1 MKIYNAKNVSEYD
14 LIVLGGG
21 ASGLFLGASLNL
33 NGKALNGKSGL
44 IIEASGVLGKKILAS
59 GGGRC
64 NFTHAGSIK
73 DFIPCYHS
81 LSSKAESFVRSP
93 LYKFNNLKTRDFFET
108 IGVPSYS
115 QDDDRVFPSSNKSI
129 TVRNALVKKCEQN
142 SWTFSLNTRIVKIE
156 NNNTSWL
163 LKSNDGKCFIAKSLV
178 ISAGSP
184 AWKYDDYS
192 NQIFNDLKN
201 LGVKIVNPIPALTPI
216 NIKNFNMKSLSGISF
231 ENATLSLV
239 ISDTEKS
246 IYKNT
251 GDILI
256 TETGFS
262 GPLALNSSWFIN
274 KLKSE
279 CFLKQECKDFELII
293 ELKDDNF
300 LHEFDFHGVNLS
312 LSNAIKNYSSLPE
325 RYIRFICGD
334 FSDQKASSVPLK
346 KIHAIINNI
355 YKPSC
360 SSSLINNSSFEN
372 AMSALGGVSLEEINN
387 KTFQCKSLKGLYV
400 IGEALDISG
409 DSGGYNL
416 QFMWSSAM
424 SASLCLARDFA
435 RTLIRD

>member
-1 MKIYNAKNVSEYD
+1 MKIYNTKNVSEYD
-14 LIVLGGG
+14 VIVLGGG

-33 NGKALNGKSGL
+33 NGKVGL
-44 IIEASGVLGKKILAS
+44 IIEASDILGKKILAS

-73 DFIPCYHS
+73 GFIPCYHS

-93 LYKFNNLKTRDFFET
+93 LYKFNNLKTRDFFES
-108 IGVPSYS
+108 IGVLSYS
-115 QDDDRVFPSSNKSI
+115 QDDGRIFPSSNKSI
-129 TVRNALVKKCEQN
+129 SVRNALVKKCELN

-156 NNNTSWL
+156 NNNTGWL
-163 LKSNDGKCFIAKSLV
+163 LKSDDDKYFTTKNLV

-184 AWKYDDYS
+184 AWKYYNYS

-201 LGVKIVNPIPALTPI
+201 LGVKIVNPLPALTPI

-231 ENATLSLV
+231 ENASLSL
-239 ISDTEKS
+239 INSDTKKPF
-246 IYKNT
+246 YKNS

-279 CFLKQECKDFELII
+279 CFLKQECTDFELII
-293 ELKDDNF
+293 ELKEDSF

-312 LSNAIKNYSSLPE
+312 LSNAIKKYSSLPE

-334 FSDQKASSVPLK
+334 FSDEKASSVPLK
-346 KIHAIINNI
+346 NIHA
-355 YKPSC
+355 
-360 SSSLINNSSFEN
+360 LINNMYKLPYPSPLIKIPSFEN
-372 AMSALGGVSLEEINN
+372 AMSALGGVSLDEINN

-424 SASLCLARDFA
+424 SASLDLTRD
-435 RTLIRD
+435 L

>member
-1 MKIYNAKNVSEYD
+1 MKIYNTENVSEYD
-14 LIVLGGG
+14 FIVLGGG

-33 NGKALNGKSGL
+33 NGKAGL
-44 IIEASGVLGKKILAS
+44 IIEASDTLGKKILAS

-93 LYKFNNLKTRDFFET
+93 LYKFNNLKTREFFEN

-115 QDDDRVFPSSNKSI
+115 QDDDRIFPSSNKSVS
-129 TVRNALVKKCEQN
+129 VRNALIKKCEAN
-142 SWTFSLNTRIVKIE
+142 SWTFSLNTRIVEIE
-156 NNNTSWL
+156 KNSSRWV
-163 LKSNDGKCFIAKSLV
+163 LKSDNGDYFTAKKLV
-178 ISAGSP
+178 ISTGSP

-192 NQIFNDLKN
+192 NQIFNNLKN
-201 LGVKIVNPIPALTPI
+201 LGVKIVNPLPALTPI
-216 NIKNFNMKSLSGISF
+216 TIKNFNMKSLSGISF
-231 ENATLSLV
+231 ESASLSLV
-239 ISDTEKS
+239 NSDTKNV
-246 IYKNT
+246 IYKNS

-279 CFLKQECKDFELII
+279 CFLKDKCKDFELII
-293 ELKDDNF
+293 ELKNDKS
-300 LHEFDFHGVNLS
+300 LEEFDFHGVNLS
-312 LSNAIKNYSSLPE
+312 LSNAIKKYSSLPE

-334 FSDQKASSVPLK
+334 FSDKKASSVPLK
-346 KIHAIINNI
+346 NIHTLINNM
-355 YKPSC
+355 YKPSYP
-360 SSSLINNSSFEN
+360 SSLINNSSFED
-372 AMSALGGVSLEEINN
+372 AMSALGGVSLDEINN

-424 SASLCLARDFA
+424 SASLDLTRD
-435 RTLIRD
+435 L

>member
-1 MKIYNAKNVSEYD
+1 MGLKIYNTENVSEYD
-14 LIVLGGG
+14 FIVLGGG

-33 NGKALNGKSGL
+33 NGKAGL
-44 IIEASGVLGKKILAS
+44 IIEASDTLGKKILAS

-93 LYKFNNLKTRDFFET
+93 LYKFNNLKTREFFEN

-115 QDDDRVFPSSNKSI
+115 QDDDRIFPSSNKSVS
-129 TVRNALVKKCEQN
+129 VRNALIKKCEAN
-142 SWTFSLNTRIVKIE
+142 SWTFSLNTRIVEIE
-156 NNNTSWL
+156 KNSSRWV
-163 LKSNDGKCFIAKSLV
+163 LKSDNGDYFTAKKLV
-178 ISAGSP
+178 ISTGSP

-192 NQIFNDLKN
+192 NQIFNNLKN
-201 LGVKIVNPIPALTPI
+201 LGVKIVNPLPALTPI
-216 NIKNFNMKSLSGISF
+216 TIKNFNMKSLSGISF
-231 ENATLSLV
+231 ESASLSLV
-239 ISDTEKS
+239 NSDTKNV
-246 IYKNT
+246 IYKNS

-279 CFLKQECKDFELII
+279 CFLKDKCKDFELII
-293 ELKDDNF
+293 ELKNDKS
-300 LHEFDFHGVNLS
+300 LEEFDFHGVNLS
-312 LSNAIKNYSSLPE
+312 LSNAIKKYSSLPE

-334 FSDQKASSVPLK
+334 FSDKKASSVPLK
-346 KIHAIINNI
+346 NIHTLINNM
-355 YKPSC
+355 YKPSYP
-360 SSSLINNSSFEN
+360 SSLINNSSFED
-372 AMSALGGVSLEEINN
+372 AMSALGGVSLDEINN

-424 SASLCLARDFA
+424 SASLDLTRD
-435 RTLIRD
+435 L

>member
-1 MKIYNAKNVSEYD
+1 MGLKIYNTKNVSEYD
-14 LIVLGGG
+14 VIVLGGG

-33 NGKALNGKSGL
+33 NGKVGL
-44 IIEASGVLGKKILAS
+44 IIEASPILGKKILAS

-81 LSSKAESFVRSP
+81 LSSRAESFVRSP
-93 LYKFNNLKTRDFFET
+93 LYRFNNLKTRDFFES
-108 IGVPSYS
+108 IGVLSYS
-115 QDDDRVFPSSNKSI
+115 QDDGRIFPSSNKSI
-129 TVRNALVKKCEQN
+129 SVRNALVKKCELN

-156 NNNTSWL
+156 NNNTGWL
-163 LKSNDGKCFIAKSLV
+163 LKSDDDKYFTTKNLV

-192 NQIFNDLKN
+192 NQIFNNLKN
-201 LGVKIVNPIPALTPI
+201 LGVKIVNPLPALTPI
-216 NIKNFNMKSLSGISF
+216 NIKSFNLKSLSGISF
-231 ENATLSLV
+231 ENASLSL
-239 ISDTEKS
+239 INSDTKKS

-293 ELKDDNF
+293 ELKEDSF

-312 LSNAIKNYSSLPE
+312 LSNAIKKYSSLPE

-334 FSDQKASSVPLK
+334 FSDEKASSVPLK
-346 KIHAIINNI
+346 KIHTTINNM
-355 YKPSC
+355 YKLSYP
-360 SSSLINNSSFEN
+360 SSLINNSSFEN
-372 AMSALGGVSLEEINN
+372 AMSALGGVSLDEINN

-435 RTLIRD
+435 RMLIRD

>member
-1 MKIYNAKNVSEYD
+1 MGLKIYNTENVSEYD
-14 LIVLGGG
+14 FIVLGGG

-33 NGKALNGKSGL
+33 NGKAGL
-44 IIEASGVLGKKILAS
+44 IIEASDTLGKKILAS

-93 LYKFNNLKTRDFFET
+93 LYKFNNLKTREFFEN

-115 QDDDRVFPSSNKSI
+115 QDDDRIFPSSNKSVS
-129 TVRNALVKKCEQN
+129 VRSALIKKCEAN
-142 SWTFSLNTRIVKIE
+142 SWTFSLNTRIVEIE
-156 NNNTSWL
+156 KNSSRWV
-163 LKSNDGKCFIAKSLV
+163 LKSDNGDYFTAKKLV
-178 ISAGSP
+178 ISTGSP

-192 NQIFNDLKN
+192 NQIFNNLKN
-201 LGVKIVNPIPALTPI
+201 LGVKIVNPLPALTPI
-216 NIKNFNMKSLSGISF
+216 TIKNFNMKSLSGISF
-231 ENATLSLV
+231 ESASLSLV
-239 ISDTEKS
+239 NSDTKNV
-246 IYKNT
+246 IYKNS

-279 CFLKQECKDFELII
+279 CFLKDKCKDFELII
-293 ELKDDNF
+293 ELKNDKS
-300 LHEFDFHGVNLS
+300 LEEFDFHGVNLS
-312 LSNAIKNYSSLPE
+312 LSNAIKKYSSLPE

-334 FSDQKASSVPLK
+334 FSDKKASSVPLK
-346 KIHAIINNI
+346 NIHTLINNM
-355 YKPSC
+355 YKPSYP
-360 SSSLINNSSFEN
+360 SSLINNSSFED
-372 AMSALGGVSLEEINN
+372 AMSALGGVSLDEINN

-424 SASLCLARDFA
+424 SASLDLTRD
-435 RTLIRD
+435 L

>member
-1 MKIYNAKNVSEYD
+1 MKIYNTKNVSEYD
-14 LIVLGGG
+14 VIVLGGG

-33 NGKALNGKSGL
+33 NGKVGL
-44 IIEASGVLGKKILAS
+44 IIEASPILGKKILAS

-81 LSSKAESFVRSP
+81 LFSKVESFVRSP
-93 LYKFNNLKTRDFFET
+93 LYKFNNLKTKDFFES
-108 IGVPSYS
+108 IGVLSYS
-115 QDDDRVFPSSNKSI
+115 QDDGRIFPSSNKSI
-129 TVRNALVKKCEQN
+129 SVRNALVKKCELN
-142 SWTFSLNTRIVKIE
+142 SWTFSLNTRIIKIE
-156 NNNTSWL
+156 NNKNNNYSWL
-163 LKSNDGKCFIAKSLV
+163 LKSDDGDYFIAKKLV

-192 NQIFNDLKN
+192 NQIFDDLKN
-201 LGVKIVNPIPALTPI
+201 LGVKIVNPLPALTPI
-216 NIKNFNMKSLSGISF
+216 NIKDFNLKSLSGISF
-231 ENATLSLV
+231 ENASLSLV
-239 ISDTEKS
+239 NSDTKKC

-279 CFLKQECKDFELII
+279 CFSKQKCKDFELII
-293 ELKDDNF
+293 ELKEDSF

-312 LSNAIKNYSSLPE
+312 LSNAIKIYSSLPE

-346 KIHAIINNI
+346 KIHTIINNM
-355 YKPSC
+355 YKPSY

-424 SASLCLARDFA
+424 SASLCLARDVA
-435 RTLIRD
+435 RILIRD

>member
-14 LIVLGGG
+14 LIILGGG

-33 NGKALNGKSGL
+33 NGKAGL
-44 IIEASGVLGKKILAS
+44 IIEASGTLGKKILAS

-93 LYKFNNLKTRDFFET
+93 LYKFNNLKTRAFFEN

-115 QDDDRVFPSSNKSI
+115 QDDGRIFPSSNKS
-129 TVRNALVKKCEQN
+129 TSVRNALVKKCELN
-142 SWTFSLNTRIVKIE
+142 SWTFSLNTRIVEIE
-156 NNNTSWL
+156 KNSSRWI
-163 LKSNDGKCFIAKSLV
+163 LKSDDGDYFTAKKLV
-178 ISAGSP
+178 ISTGSP

-192 NQIFNDLKN
+192 NQIFNNLKN
-201 LGVKIVNPIPALTPI
+201 LGVKIVNPLPALTPI
-216 NIKNFNMKSLSGISF
+216 YINDFNLKSLSGISF
-231 ENATLSLV
+231 ENASLSLV
-239 ISDTEKS
+239 NSDTKKS
-246 IYKNT
+246 IYKNS

-279 CFLKQECKDFELII
+279 CFLKDKCKDFELII
-293 ELKDDNF
+293 ELNEDSF

-312 LSNAIKNYSSLPE
+312 LSNAIKKYSSLPE

-346 KIHAIINNI
+346 KIHTIINNMC
-355 YKPSC
+355 KPSY

-435 RTLIRD
+435 RILIRD

>member
-1 MKIYNAKNVSEYD
+1 MKIYNTKNVSEYD

-33 NGKALNGKSGL
+33 NGKSGL
-44 IIEASGVLGKKILAS
+44 IIEASDTLGKKILAS

-93 LYKFNNLKTRDFFET
+93 LYKFNNLKTRDFFES
-108 IGVPSYS
+108 IGVLSYS
-115 QDDDRVFPSSNKSI
+115 QDDGRIFPSSNKSI
-129 TVRNALVKKCEQN
+129 SVRNALVKKCELN

-156 NNNTSWL
+156 NNKNNNYSWL
-163 LKSNDGKCFIAKSLV
+163 LKSDDGGYFATKNLV

-192 NQIFNDLKN
+192 NQIFDDLKN
-201 LGVKIVNPIPALTPI
+201 LGVKIVNPLPALTPI
-216 NIKNFNMKSLSGISF
+216 NIKIFNMKSLSGISF
-231 ENATLSLV
+231 ENASLSL
-239 ISDTEKS
+239 INSDTKKS
-246 IYKNT
+246 IYKNS

-293 ELKDDNF
+293 ELKEDSF

-355 YKPSC
+355 YKPSY

-372 AMSALGGVSLEEINN
+372 AMSALGGVSLDEINN

-435 RTLIRD
+435 RILIRD

>member
-33 NGKALNGKSGL
+33 NGKSGL
-44 IIEASGVLGKKILAS
+44 IIEASDTLGKKLLAS

-73 DFIPCYHS
+73 DFIHCYHS

-93 LYKFNNLKTRDFFET
+93 LYKFNNLKTRDFFES
-108 IGVPSYS
+108 IGVLSYS
-115 QDDDRVFPSSNKSI
+115 QDDGRIFPSSNKSI
-129 TVRNALVKKCEQN
+129 SVRNALVKKCELN

-156 NNNTSWL
+156 NNKNNNYSWL
-163 LKSNDGKCFIAKSLV
+163 LKSDDGGYFATKNLV

-192 NQIFNDLKN
+192 NQIFDDLKN
-201 LGVKIVNPIPALTPI
+201 LGVKIVNLLPALTPI

-231 ENATLSLV
+231 ENASLSL
-239 ISDTEKS
+239 INSDTKKS
-246 IYKNT
+246 IYKNS

-279 CFLKQECKDFELII
+279 YFLKQECKDFELII
-293 ELKDDNF
+293 ELTEDSF

-355 YKPSC
+355 YKPSY

-435 RTLIRD
+435 RILIRD

>member
-1 MKIYNAKNVSEYD
+1 MKIYNTENVSEYHF
-14 LIVLGGG
+14 IVLGGG

-33 NGKALNGKSGL
+33 NGKDGL
-44 IIEASGVLGKKILAS
+44 IIEASDTLGKKILAS

-93 LYKFNNLKTRDFFET
+93 LYKFNNLKTREFFEN

-115 QDDDRVFPSSNKSI
+115 QDDDRIFPSSNKSI
-129 TVRNALVKKCEQN
+129 SVRNALIKKCEAN

-156 NNNTSWL
+156 NNKNNNYSWI
-163 LKSNDGKCFIAKSLV
+163 LKSDDGDYFTAKKLV

-192 NQIFNDLKN
+192 NQIFINLKN
-201 LGVKIVNPIPALTPI
+201 LGVKIVNPLPALTPI
-216 NIKNFNMKSLSGISF
+216 TIKNFNMKSLSGISF
-231 ENATLSLV
+231 ESASLSLV
-239 ISDTEKS
+239 NSDTKNV
-246 IYKNT
+246 IYKNS

-279 CFLKQECKDFELII
+279 CFLKDKCKDFELII
-293 ELKDDNF
+293 ELKNDKS
-300 LHEFDFHGVNLS
+300 LEEFDFHGVNLS
-312 LSNAIKNYSSLPE
+312 LSNTIKKYSSLPE

-334 FSDQKASSVPLK
+334 FSDKKASSVPLK
-346 KIHAIINNI
+346 NIHTLINNM
-355 YKPSC
+355 YKPSYP
-360 SSSLINNSSFEN
+360 SSLINNSSFED
-372 AMSALGGVSLEEINN
+372 AMSALGGVSLDEINN

-424 SASLCLARDFA
+424 SASLDLTRD
-435 RTLIRD
+435 L

>member
-1 MKIYNAKNVSEYD
+1 MGLKIYNAKNVSEYD
-14 LIVLGGG
+14 LIILGGG

-33 NGKALNGKSGL
+33 NGKAGL
-44 IIEASGVLGKKILAS
+44 IIEASGTLGKKILAS

-93 LYKFNNLKTRDFFET
+93 LYKFNNLKTRAFFEN

-115 QDDDRVFPSSNKSI
+115 QDDGRIFPSSNKS
-129 TVRNALVKKCEQN
+129 TSVRNALVKKCELN
-142 SWTFSLNTRIVKIE
+142 SWTFSLNTRIVEIE
-156 NNNTSWL
+156 KNSSRWI
-163 LKSNDGKCFIAKSLV
+163 LKSDDGDYFTAKKLV
-178 ISAGSP
+178 ISTGSP

-192 NQIFNDLKN
+192 NQIFNNLKN
-201 LGVKIVNPIPALTPI
+201 LGVKIVNPLPALTPI
-216 NIKNFNMKSLSGISF
+216 YINDFNLKSLSGISF
-231 ENATLSLV
+231 ENASLSLV
-239 ISDTEKS
+239 NSDTKKS
-246 IYKNT
+246 IYKNS

-279 CFLKQECKDFELII
+279 CFLKDKCKDFELII
-293 ELKDDNF
+293 ELNEDSF

-312 LSNAIKNYSSLPE
+312 LSNAIKKYSSLPE

-334 FSDQKASSVPLK
+334 FSDEKASSVPLK
-346 KIHAIINNI
+346 NIHALINNM
-355 YKPSC
+355 YKPSYP
-360 SSSLINNSSFEN
+360 SSMINNSSFEN
-372 AMSALGGVSLEEINN
+372 AMSALGGVSLDEINN

-400 IGEALDISG
+400 IGEALDICS

-424 SASLCLARDFA
+424 SATLCLARDFA
-435 RTLIRD
+435 RILTRD

>member
-1 MKIYNAKNVSEYD
+1 MKIYNTKNVSEYD
-14 LIVLGGG
+14 VIVLGGG

-33 NGKALNGKSGL
+33 NGKVGL
-44 IIEASGVLGKKILAS
+44 IIEASPILGKKILAS

-81 LSSKAESFVRSP
+81 LSSRAESFVRSP
-93 LYKFNNLKTRDFFET
+93 LYRFNNLKTRDFFES
-108 IGVPSYS
+108 IGVLSYS
-115 QDDDRVFPSSNKSI
+115 QDDGRIFPSSNKSI
-129 TVRNALVKKCEQN
+129 SVRNALVKKCELN

-156 NNNTSWL
+156 NNNTGWL
-163 LKSNDGKCFIAKSLV
+163 LKSDDDKYFTTKNLV

-192 NQIFNDLKN
+192 NQIFNNLKN
-201 LGVKIVNPIPALTPI
+201 LGVKIVNPLPALTPI
-216 NIKNFNMKSLSGISF
+216 NIKSFNLKSLSGISF
-231 ENATLSLV
+231 ENASLSL
-239 ISDTEKS
+239 INSDTKKS

-293 ELKDDNF
+293 ELKEDSF

-312 LSNAIKNYSSLPE
+312 LSNAIKKYSSLPE

-334 FSDQKASSVPLK
+334 FSDEKASSVPLK
-346 KIHAIINNI
+346 KIHTTINNM
-355 YKPSC
+355 YKLSYP
-360 SSSLINNSSFEN
+360 SSLINNSSFEN
-372 AMSALGGVSLEEINN
+372 AMSALGGVSLDEINN

-435 RTLIRD
+435 RMLIRD

>member
-1 MKIYNAKNVSEYD
+1 MKIYNTKNVSEYD
-14 LIVLGGG
+14 VIVLGGG

-33 NGKALNGKSGL
+33 NGKVGL
-44 IIEASGVLGKKILAS
+44 IIEASPILGKKILAS

-81 LSSKAESFVRSP
+81 LSSRAESFVRSP
-93 LYKFNNLKTRDFFET
+93 LYKFNNLKTRDFFES
-108 IGVPSYS
+108 IGVLSYS
-115 QDDDRVFPSSNKSI
+115 QDDGRIFPSSNKSI
-129 TVRNALVKKCEQN
+129 SVRNALVKKCELN

-156 NNNTSWL
+156 NNNTGWL
-163 LKSNDGKCFIAKSLV
+163 LKSDDDKYFTTKNLV

-192 NQIFNDLKN
+192 NQIFNNLKN
-201 LGVKIVNPIPALTPI
+201 LGVKIVNPLPALTPI
-216 NIKNFNMKSLSGISF
+216 NIKNFYLKNLSGISF
-231 ENATLSLV
+231 ENAKLSIV
-239 ISDTEKS
+239 NSDTKKS

-279 CFLKQECKDFELII
+279 CFLKKECKDFELII
-293 ELKDDNF
+293 EPKDDNF

-312 LSNAIKNYSSLPE
+312 LSNAIKKYSGLPE
-325 RYIRFICGD
+325 RYIKFICED
-334 FSDQKASSVPLK
+334 YSDKKVSTVPLK
-346 KIHAIINNI
+346 KIHTVINNM
-355 YKPSC
+355 YKLSYP
-360 SSSLINNSSFEN
+360 SSLINTSSFEN
-372 AMSALGGVSLEEINN
+372 AMSSLGGVSLDEINN

-435 RTLIRD
+435 RILIRD

>member
-1 MKIYNAKNVSEYD
+1 MGLKIYNTKNVSEYD
-14 LIVLGGG
+14 VIVLGGG

-33 NGKALNGKSGL
+33 NGKVGL
-44 IIEASGVLGKKILAS
+44 IIEASDILGKKILAS

-73 DFIPCYHS
+73 GFIPCYHS

-93 LYKFNNLKTRDFFET
+93 LYKFNNLKTRDFFES
-108 IGVPSYS
+108 IGVLSYS
-115 QDDDRVFPSSNKSI
+115 QDDGRIFPSSNKSI
-129 TVRNALVKKCEQN
+129 SVRNALVKKCELN

-156 NNNTSWL
+156 NNNTGWL
-163 LKSNDGKCFIAKSLV
+163 LKSDDDKYFTTKNLV

-184 AWKYDDYS
+184 AWKYYNYS

-201 LGVKIVNPIPALTPI
+201 LGVKIVNPLPALTPI

-231 ENATLSLV
+231 ENASLSL
-239 ISDTEKS
+239 INSDTKKPF
-246 IYKNT
+246 YKNS

-279 CFLKQECKDFELII
+279 CFLKQECTDFELII
-293 ELKDDNF
+293 ELKEDSF

-312 LSNAIKNYSSLPE
+312 LSNAIKKYSSLPE

-334 FSDQKASSVPLK
+334 FSDEKASSVPLK
-346 KIHAIINNI
+346 NIHA
-355 YKPSC
+355 
-360 SSSLINNSSFEN
+360 LINNMYKLPYPSPLIKIPSFEN
-372 AMSALGGVSLEEINN
+372 AMSALGGVSLDEINN

-424 SASLCLARDFA
+424 SASLDLTRD
-435 RTLIRD
+435 L

>member
-1 MKIYNAKNVSEYD
+1 MGLKIYNTKNVSEYD
-14 LIVLGGG
+14 VIVLGGG

-33 NGKALNGKSGL
+33 NGKVGL
-44 IIEASGVLGKKILAS
+44 IIEASPILGKKILAS

-93 LYKFNNLKTRDFFET
+93 LYRFNNLKTRDFFES
-108 IGVPSYS
+108 IGVLSYS
-115 QDDDRVFPSSNKSI
+115 QDDGRIFPSSNKSI
-129 TVRNALVKKCEQN
+129 SVRNALVKKCELN

-156 NNNTSWL
+156 NNKNNYSWL
-163 LKSNDGKCFIAKSLV
+163 LKSDDGGYFATKTLV

-192 NQIFNDLKN
+192 NQIFDDLKN
-201 LGVKIVNPIPALTPI
+201 LGVKIVNPLPALTPI

-231 ENATLSLV
+231 ENASLSL
-239 ISDTEKS
+239 ISSDTKKPL
-246 IYKNT
+246 YKNS

-293 ELKDDNF
+293 ELKEDSF

-312 LSNAIKNYSSLPE
+312 LSNAIKKYSSLPE
-325 RYIRFICGD
+325 RYIRFICA
-334 FSDQKASSVPLK
+334 SQKNTCYHK
-346 KIHAIINNI
+346 QYI
-355 YKPSC
+355 
-360 SSSLINNSSFEN
+360 
-372 AMSALGGVSLEEINN
+372 
-387 KTFQCKSLKGLYV
+387 Q
-400 IGEALDISG
+400 
-409 DSGGYNL
+409 
-416 QFMWSSAM
+416 
-424 SASLCLARDFA
+424 
-435 RTLIRD
+435 TLIFFIFDK

>member
-1 MKIYNAKNVSEYD
+1 MKIYNTENVSEYD
-14 LIVLGGG
+14 FIVLGGG

-33 NGKALNGKSGL
+33 NGKAGL
-44 IIEASGVLGKKILAS
+44 IIEASDTLGKKILAS

-93 LYKFNNLKTRDFFET
+93 LYKFNNLKTREFFEN

-115 QDDDRVFPSSNKSI
+115 EDDDRIFPSSNKSVS
-129 TVRNALVKKCEQN
+129 VRNALIKKCEAN
-142 SWTFSLNTRIVKIE
+142 SWTFSLNTRIVEIE
-156 NNNTSWL
+156 KNSSRWV
-163 LKSNDGKCFIAKSLV
+163 LKSDNGDYFTAKKLV
-178 ISAGSP
+178 ISTGSP

-192 NQIFNDLKN
+192 NQIFNNLKN
-201 LGVKIVNPIPALTPI
+201 LGVKIVNPLPALTPI
-216 NIKNFNMKSLSGISF
+216 TIKNFNMKSLSGISF
-231 ENATLSLV
+231 ESASLSLV
-239 ISDTEKS
+239 NSDTKNV
-246 IYKNT
+246 IYKNS

-279 CFLKQECKDFELII
+279 CFLKDKCKDFELII
-293 ELKDDNF
+293 ELKNDKS
-300 LHEFDFHGVNLS
+300 LEEFDFHGVNLS
-312 LSNAIKNYSSLPE
+312 LSNAIKKYSSLPE

-334 FSDQKASSVPLK
+334 FSDKKASSVPLK
-346 KIHAIINNI
+346 NIHTLINNM
-355 YKPSC
+355 YKPSYP
-360 SSSLINNSSFEN
+360 SSLINNSSFED
-372 AMSALGGVSLEEINN
+372 AMSALGGVSLDEINN

-424 SASLCLARDFA
+424 SASLDLTRD
-435 RTLIRD
+435 L

>member
-14 LIVLGGG
+14 FIVLGGG

-33 NGKALNGKSGL
+33 NGKDGL
-44 IIEASGVLGKKILAS
+44 IIEASNILGKKILAS

-73 DFIPCYHS
+73 DFIPRYHS
-81 LSSKAESFVRSP
+81 LSSKSESFVRSP
-93 LYKFNNLKTRDFFET
+93 LYKFNNLKTREFFEN

-115 QDDDRVFPSSNKSI
+115 QDDGRIFPSSNKSI
-129 TVRNALVKKCEQN
+129 SVRNALVKKCEAN
-142 SWTFSLNTRIVKIE
+142 SWTFSLNTRIVEIE
-156 NNNTSWL
+156 KNSSRWI
-163 LKSNDGKCFIAKSLV
+163 LKSDNGDYFTTKNLV

-184 AWKYDDYS
+184 AWKYDSYS
-192 NQIFNDLKN
+192 NQIFNNLKY
-201 LGVKIVNPIPALTPI
+201 LGVKIVNPLPALTPI
-216 NIKNFNMKSLSGISF
+216 TIKIFNLKSLSGISF
-231 ENATLSLV
+231 ENASLSLV
-239 ISDTEKS
+239 NSDTKKA
-246 IYKNT
+246 IYKNS

-279 CFLKQECKDFELII
+279 CFLKDKCKDFELII
-293 ELKDDNF
+293 ELKNDKS
-300 LHEFDFHGVNLS
+300 LEEFDFHGVNLS
-312 LSNAIKNYSSLPE
+312 LSNAIKKYSSLPE

-334 FSDQKASSVPLK
+334 FSDKKASSVPLK
-346 KIHAIINNI
+346 NIHTLINNM
-355 YKPSC
+355 YKPSYP
-360 SSSLINNSSFEN
+360 SSLIKIPSFED
-372 AMSALGGVSLEEINN
+372 AMSALGGVSLDEINN

-400 IGEALDISG
+400 IGEALDICG

-424 SASLCLARDFA
+424 SASLDLTRD
-435 RTLIRD
+435 L

>member
-1 MKIYNAKNVSEYD
+1 MKIYNTKNVSEYD
-14 LIVLGGG
+14 VIVLGGG

-33 NGKALNGKSGL
+33 NGKVGL
-44 IIEASGVLGKKILAS
+44 IIEASDILGKKILAS

-93 LYKFNNLKTRDFFET
+93 LYKFSNLKTREFFEN

-115 QDDDRVFPSSNKSI
+115 QDDDRIFPSSNKSI
-129 TVRNALVKKCEQN
+129 SVRNALIKKCEAN

-156 NNNTSWL
+156 NNKNNNYSWL
-163 LKSNDGKCFIAKSLV
+163 LKSDDGDYFAAKSLV
-178 ISAGSP
+178 ISTGSP

-192 NQIFNDLKN
+192 NQIFNNLKN
-201 LGVKIVNPIPALTPI
+201 LGVRIVNPLPTLTPI
-216 NIKNFNMKSLSGISF
+216 DINDFNLKSLSGISF
-231 ENATLSLV
+231 ENASLSLV
-239 ISDTEKS
+239 NSDTKKA
-246 IYKNT
+246 IYKNS

-279 CFLKQECKDFELII
+279 CFLKDKCKDFELII
-293 ELKDDNF
+293 ELKNDKS
-300 LHEFDFHGVNLS
+300 LEEFDFHGVNLS
-312 LSNAIKNYSSLPE
+312 LSNAIKKYSSLPE

-355 YKPSC
+355 YKPSY

-435 RTLIRD
+435 RILIRD